1 MIQMRTTP
9 ESNERY
15 TPNYAVLPIIKY
27 LPPRAV
33 VWCPF
38 DTDNSEFVLALKE
51 YGFKVVYSH
60 IIMGQDFFKYEPE
73 RWDIIVSNPPFGSK
87 KKIFERCLSF
97 GKPFALL
104 MSNMWL
110 NDTAPCR
117 LFKDNELQLLLFD
130 KRVQYN
136 GLGAHPFRL
145 KLLLP
150 QDTAEAD
157 YLREFAGG
165 KRRNEPYVPRYATA
179 DENLTGYG

>member
-1 MIQMRTTP
+1 MPMIQMRTTP

-38 DTDNSEFVLALKE
+38 DTENSEFVLALKKH
-51 YGFKVVYSH
+51 GFKVVHSH
-60 IIMGQDFFKYEPE
+60 IITGQDFFRYEPE

-87 KKIFERCLSF
+87 REIFERCLSF

-117 LFKDNELQLLLFD
+117 LFKDKELQLLLFD
-130 KRVQYN
+130 RRVQYN
-136 GLGAHPFRL
+136 GLGRIPFGSSYYCH
-145 KLLLP
+145 KILP
-150 QDTAEAD
+150 KQII
-157 YLREFAGG
+157 F
-165 KRRNEPYVPRYATA
+165 
-179 DENLTGYG
+179 ENLQVVKGEMSRMHQDMQRLMKT

>member
-15 TPNYAVLPIIKY
+15 TPNYAVQPIIKY
-27 LPPRAV
+27 LPPHAV

-51 YGFKVVYSH
+51 HGFKVVHSH
-60 IIMGQDFFKYEPE
+60 IITGQDFFRYEPE

-87 KKIFERCLSF
+87 REIFERCLSF

-117 LFKDNELQLLLFD
+117 LFKDKELQLLLFD
-130 KRVQYN
+130 RRVQYN
-136 GLGAHPFRL
+136 GLGRIPFGSSYYCH
-145 KLLLP
+145 KILP
-150 QDTAEAD
+150 KQII
-157 YLREFAGG
+157 F
-165 KRRNEPYVPRYATA
+165 
-179 DENLTGYG
+179 ENLQVVKGEMSRMHQDMQRLMKT